1 MERTAPALA
10 FFAFLRAFAQTWG
23 ITISSTILQNELKR
37 KLPAD
42 FVNQFPQGLE
52 IAYAAIPV
60 IRNLEEPL
68 RSEVRQAFSLSMAV
82 IWKTMIGISGLGII
96 TLFFLKEVPM
106 NMHTDENF
114 GLTEAEKERKRQA
127 DEEKTISGDNGVEL
141 TKRTVTGSLEN

>member
-1 MERTAPALA
+1 
-10 FFAFLRAFAQTWG
+10 
-23 ITISSTILQNELKR
+23 
-37 KLPAD
+37 
-42 FVNQFPQGLE
+42 
-52 IAYAAIPV
+52 
-60 IRNLEEPL
+60 
-68 RSEVRQAFSLSMAV
+68 MAV